1 MNIFLF
7 QAINYTLSFF
17 MWMIAGRVVV
27 TLITGG
33 KQNFIIGMFQ
43 KITDPVYRVVR
54 AIVPFAEAPPEKQGT
69 TWAAIGGCIPFIA
82 IFFIIVMRLAL
93 IIAFTPPPLVK

>member
-17 MWMIAGRVVV
+17 MWMIIGRVIV
-27 TLITGG
+27 TLLTGG
-33 KQNFIIGMFQ
+33 GQNFITGLFQ

-54 AIVPFAEAPPEKQGT
+54 MIVPFADVPQDKQGT
-69 TWAAIGGCIPFIA
+69 MWWKIGGCMPFFS
-82 IFFIIVMRLAL
+82 IFFIIVIRIAL
-93 IIAFTPPPLVK
+93 IIAFTPPPMK